1 MSNSAL
7 RYQQN
12 YPQSKKKR
20 SRQEKQ
26 ANNEAYI
33 ITDKFQEERKEEV
46 KSKPLIPMSEKQKR
60 YLELLRDP
68 DVHIIVATGLFGT
81 GKTFLPSAHAADL
94 LRLGHID
101 KIIVARPYVQT
112 GKTSGSKP
120 GTSLEKLRPYVRTML
135 DTMQQRLGY
144 NNFNNLL
151 KDGCSG
157 KIEVQELE
165 SIRGRS
171 FDEKSWLILDE
182 SQQCD
187 SESLL
192 SVVTRVSDNCKLVL
206 CGDLAQRDIKGQSGL
221 KWFLD
226 FAKRHNIKGIETV
239 DFNSV
244 DDIVRGGIVKGIAIG
259 LKKDT
264 EKGIYTPQKQ

>member
-1 MSNSAL
+1 MSNQAL

-12 YPQSKKKR
+12 YPKTKKKPT
-20 SRQEKQ
+20 RQEKQ
-26 ANNEAYI
+26 YSETPYEVQ
-33 ITDKFQEERKEEV
+33 DKFQEPREEQV
-46 KSKPLIPMSEKQKR
+46 KSKPLIPMTAKQKQ

-81 GKTFLPSAHAADL
+81 GKTYLPSAHAADL

-112 GKTSGSKP
+112 GKTSGYKP
-120 GTSLEKLRPYVRTML
+120 GSSLEKLRPYVRTML
-135 DTMQQRLGY
+135 DTMRSRVGY
-144 NNFNNLL
+144 SNFEYYL

-171 FDEKSWLILDE
+171 FDEKSWLIVDE
-182 SQQCD
+182 AQQSD
-187 SESLL
+187 SESIL
-192 SVVTRVSDNCKLVL
+192 SIVTRVSDNCKLIL
-206 CGDLAQRDIKGQSGL
+206 CGDLAQRDIEGQSGL

-226 FAKRHNIKGIETV
+226 FAKRHNIQGIETV
-239 DFNSV
+239 DFDSV
-244 DDIVRGGIVKGIAIG
+244 DDIVRGGIVRGIAVG
-259 LKKDT
+259 LQEDVQN
-264 EKGIYTPQKQ
+264 GRYTPQKQ